1 MEDKELKDKLLL
13 SKLKAEDKL
22 KDRILHQIN
31 AEQALIPKKRKSK
44 RASKENY
51 FSIFGIMY
59 AVILS
64 LGVYFYSQTEKN
76 PLESNT
82 FVFSVIFVAG
92 SFSIYWFLMVY
103 MNYKK
108 VKQ

>member
-44 RASKENY
+44 RGSKESY

-59 AVILS
+59 AVILV
-64 LGVYFYSQTEKN
+64 LGFYFYSQTDGKL
-76 PLESNT
+76 LESNS
-82 FVFSVIFVAG
+82 FLVSVIMTAG
-92 SFSIYWFLMVY
+92 SFSIYWFLTVY
-103 MNYKK
+103 MSYRK
-108 VKQ
+108 VKD